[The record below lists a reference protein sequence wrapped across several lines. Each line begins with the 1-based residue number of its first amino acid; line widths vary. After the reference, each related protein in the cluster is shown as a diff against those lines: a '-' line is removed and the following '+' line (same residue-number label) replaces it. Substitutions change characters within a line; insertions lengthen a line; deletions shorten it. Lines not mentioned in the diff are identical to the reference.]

1 MVAATF
7 TAILAFSP
15 LLFIG
20 GILGSFIKAIPVTII
35 SSLLISLL
43 VALTFIPFMSRGLL
57 LTKKQL
63 GNEEDKE
70 SPAHHIETFAAHTLA
85 GPLRWANHHKG
96 RLVTLG
102 LSTVFIGFMFIGAA
116 GYIFQKVTFNIFPPS
131 KDADGLIVAFTFP
144 AGTTIDQAQKI
155 ANDADALVSQD
166 LGENLVDASYY
177 NTGSAQG
184 GSLYINLISYDK
196 REITAPQLKEQIQK
210 SFDDTFTEAK
220 AEVTL
225 QDVGGPAGAFTVRIE
240 TEDKVAGHKLASDMQ
255 AYLSNVTLTRAS
267 GTTAQFKT
275 VIVSTPDAY
284 YRHNGK
290 AYVSVT
296 GTFKDTDTSQLV
308 TLAKSAVEKQYT
320 DQRLTSFGLS
330 KDNVV
335 YDYGFESQNQ
345 DSFKTLLFAFPLVLL
360 AIYFLLLIEFRSL
373 LQPLLIFMAIPF
385 SLFGITLGLYLSD
398 NAFSFFS
405 MLGFFA
411 LIGLSI
417 KNTILLT
424 DYANQARKA
433 GEQPVEAIALALEQR
448 FRPLLATSVTAIV
461 SLIPLALS
469 NPFWQGL
476 AITLMCG
483 LLSSTLLVI
492 VVFPYYYLGAEYLK
506 IHVSRTIGITWA
518 IGLVA
523 VLVAAFKTVPKFA
536 VLIVLAYLACGI
548 ALLIRSS
555 KRRQT

>member
-1 MVAATF
+1 
-7 TAILAFSP
+7 
-15 LLFIG
+15 
-20 GILGSFIKAIPVTII
+20 
-35 SSLLISLL
+35 
-43 VALTFIPFMSRGLL
+43 
-57 LTKKQL
+57 
-63 GNEEDKE
+63 
-70 SPAHHIETFAAHTLA
+70 
-85 GPLRWANHHKG
+85 
-96 RLVTLG
+96 LVTLG
-102 LSTVFIGFMFIGAA
+102 LSAVFIGFMFIGAA
-116 GYIFQKVTFNIFPPS
+116 GYVFQKVTFNIFPPS
-131 KDADGLIVAFTFP
+131 KDADGLIVALTFP
-144 AGTTIDQAQKI
+144 AGTTVDQAQKI
-155 ANDADALVSQD
+155 ANNADALVSKD
-166 LGENLVDASYY
+166 VGENLVDASYF
-177 NTGSAQG
+177 NTGTAQG
-184 GSLYINLISYDK
+184 GSLYVNLISYDK
-196 REITAPQLKEQIQK
+196 RDITAPQLKEQIQK
-210 SFDDTFTEAK
+210 SFDDSFTEAK

-240 TEDKVAGHKLASDMQ
+240 TEDKEAGHKLASDMQ
-255 AYLSNVTLTRAS
+255 AYLTNVTLTRAS
-267 GTTAQFKT
+267 GTTAQFKS
-275 VIVSTPDAY
+275 VAVSTPDAY

-296 GTFKDTDTSQLV
+296 GTFKDSDTSQLV
-308 TLAKSAVEKQYT
+308 TLAKAAVEKQYS
-320 DQRLTSFGLS
+320 DQKLTSFGLS
-330 KDNVV
+330 KENIV

-506 IHVSRTIGITWA
+506 IHVSRKIGVAWA
-518 IGLVA
+518 VGLIA
-523 VLVAAFKTVPKFA
+523 VLIVAFKTVPKFA
-536 VLIVLAYLACGI
+536 ALIALVYLVCGI

-555 KRRQT
+555 KRRRA